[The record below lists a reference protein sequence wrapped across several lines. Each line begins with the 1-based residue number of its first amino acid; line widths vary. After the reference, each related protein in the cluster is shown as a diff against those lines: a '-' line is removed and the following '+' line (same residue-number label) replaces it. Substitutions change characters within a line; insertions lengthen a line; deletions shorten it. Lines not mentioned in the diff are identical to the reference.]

1 MKMARSY
8 DSLPVW
14 AMLLDYVKI
23 IYTITSTFPQE
34 EKEGLGRK
42 LRNKVTEIPVLV
54 ANATTSRPSEGTTAM
69 LGSAGAALLETD
81 TLLLLCAHLG
91 LLSTKE
97 YENLQEEIDTIGG
110 QINAL
115 ASRMSKKI

>member
-8 DSLPVW
+8 ESLPVW

-23 IYTITSTFPQE
+23 IYTITSTFPPE
-34 EKEGLGRK
+34 EKEGLARK
-42 LRNKVTEIPVLV
+42 LRTKVTEIPVLV
-54 ANATTSRPSEGTTAM
+54 AGATSGRGHEGSGAM
-69 LGSAGAALLETD
+69 LTNASAALMETD

-91 LLSTKE
+91 ILSSKE

-110 QINAL
+110 QIRAL
-115 ASRMSKKI
+115 ASRMGKKA